1 MHTGGAGTVGTSRR
15 GDEDSLDQSDIHD
28 VLRNERRRHVIER
41 LQSSDE
47 AETVADLAEYIGAVE
62 SGESPPPRNVRQSVY
77 VSLHQTH
84 LPKLDELGIVTYDSD
99 AKTVALAEAA
109 DEVTVYMEVVPKYG
123 ISWAEY
129 YLGLGFLGLLSLLGS
144 GIGVPTLSSVG
155 PALLSGVFFLL
166 LVVSATYQLVDQRS
180 SVLHRLGADDDPEF
194 ETPTPADEN

>member
-1 MHTGGAGTVGTSRR
+1 MHTGGAGTVGTTRR

-28 VLRNERRRHVIER
+28 VLRNDRRRHVIER
-41 LQSSDE
+41 LQSSEE

-99 AKTVALAEAA
+99 RKTVALAEAA

-129 YLGLGFLGLLSLLGS
+129 YLGLGLLGLLSILGS
-144 GIGVPTLSSVG
+144 GIGVPTLSAAG
-155 PALLSGVFFLL
+155 PAVLGGVFFLL
-166 LVVSATYQLVDQRS
+166 LVVSSTYQLVDQRS
-180 SVLHRLGADDDPEF
+180 SVFHRFGADDTPEF
-194 ETPTPADEN
+194 EAATADED